1 MSALRTLSVVLA
13 FAAAVGLIFGTAGFS
28 AMNADRGLGVNVT
41 SDESASIGYEPL
53 ADTVHDG
60 DSTPVVEYRNRF
72 NGDLDEFDVT
82 VSMLDPEGTN
92 ASITST
98 DAPSDLPSVTS
109 RQVDITLSCPV
120 ETAVDLR
127 FEASGS
133 GAGISVSLHRVH
145 TVTCTPNDEGE
156 DGGDENDGD
165 NESDENDGDDES
177 DGDDEAVVTGVHFN
191 NAANADIGT
200 EYGDGTVVA
209 TVWTTEPTPVDND
222 ASIEPV
228 TFDAERPLDTA
239 EKLRPEVVEQHA
251 ADGLSN
257 DWKIVAVEFPG
268 QEIAF
273 LHPQWDA
280 GEYDAPKTG
289 DGAETTV
296 LPLDAE
302 QLLGTSAVDEGGN
315 EDEAD

>member
-41 SDESASIGYEPL
+41 ADESASIGYEPL

-109 RQVDITLSCPV
+109 RQVDVTLSCPV

-133 GAGISVSLHRVH
+133 GAGVSVSLDRVH
-145 TVTCTPNDEGE
+145 TVTCTPKDDRDDGE
-156 DGGDENDGD
+156 DRD
-165 NESDENDGDDES
+165 
-177 DGDDEAVVTGVHFN
+177 DGDDEAVVTGVQFN
-191 NAANADIGT
+191 DAANADIET
-200 EYGDGTVVA
+200 DSGDGTVVA
-209 TVWTTEPTPVDND
+209 TVWITEPTPVDEE
-222 ASIEPV
+222 AGIEPV
-228 TFDAERPLDTA
+228 TFDPDHPLDTA
-239 EKLRPEVVEQHA
+239 KELRPEVVKQR
-251 ADGLSN
+251 ADDLPN

-280 GEYDAPKTG
+280 GEYDTPKTG
-289 DGAETTV
+289 EGVETTA

-302 QLLGTSAVDEGGN
+302 QLLEKSVVDEGANHEEDEN
-315 EDEAD
+315 EDETD

>member
-41 SDESASIGYEPL
+41 ADESASIGYEPL

-109 RQVDITLSCPV
+109 RQVDVTLSCPV

-133 GAGISVSLHRVH
+133 GAGVSVSLDRVH
-145 TVTCTPNDEGE
+145 TVTCTPKDDRDDGE
-156 DGGDENDGD
+156 DRD
-165 NESDENDGDDES
+165 
-177 DGDDEAVVTGVHFN
+177 DGDDEAVVTGVQFN
-191 NAANADIGT
+191 DAANADIET
-200 EYGDGTVVA
+200 DSGDGTVVA
-209 TVWTTEPTPVDND
+209 TVWITEPTPVDEE
-222 ASIEPV
+222 AGIEPV
-228 TFDAERPLDTA
+228 TFDPDHPLDTA
-239 EKLRPEVVEQHA
+239 KELRPEVVKQR
-251 ADGLSN
+251 ADDLPN

-268 QEIAF
+268 QDVAF

-289 DGAETTV
+289 DGVETTV